1 MPSPSSKEFANNRID
16 TVLKWLQPQDRL
28 AEQDVNSGLRMLLYD
43 GVCSQAMGTLTGGAV
58 LVAFAVLLGAS
69 NLVIGL
75 LAAVGPLTQLLQIPT
90 VFLVDRTGLRKAL
103 VVLSSFLSRLS
114 WLAVAVIPWLVPED
128 QRVAALLAC
137 LLLYFGLGTVSGC
150 AFNSWMRDF
159 VPDQI
164 RGSYSGKRMAVATAI
179 GALLTLAIGFGI
191 TWGKAWFSDHHTI
204 YAILFVAGGSLWFGG
219 RLFLGPRPRAQD
231 GSESIIGSACRVMG
245 AAERKQ
251 LSTVA
256 GFSRHM
262 ELRY

>member
-1 MPSPSSKEFANNRID
+1 MF
-16 TVLKWLQPQDRL
+16 KWLQPQDRL
-28 AEQDVNSGLRMLLYD
+28 AEQDVDSGLRMLLYD
-43 GVCSQAMGTLTGGAV
+43 GACSQAMGALTGGAV

-90 VFLVDRTGLRKAL
+90 VLLVDRTGLRKAM

-128 QRVAALLAC
+128 QRVAVLLAC

-159 VPDQI
+159 IPDQI

-179 GALLTLAIGFGI
+179 GAVLTLAIGLGI
-191 TWGKAWFSDHHTI
+191 TWSKAWFSNHHTI
-204 YAILFVAGGSLWFGG
+204 YAILFMAGGVCGLAGVYFLARVPEPKMASSSSSSLVAALAPSKRMW
-219 RLFLGPRPRAQD
+219 RATQ
-231 GSESIIGSACRVMG
+231 APP
-245 AAERKQ
+245 
-251 LSTVA
+251 
-256 GFSRHM
+256 
-262 ELRY
+262 